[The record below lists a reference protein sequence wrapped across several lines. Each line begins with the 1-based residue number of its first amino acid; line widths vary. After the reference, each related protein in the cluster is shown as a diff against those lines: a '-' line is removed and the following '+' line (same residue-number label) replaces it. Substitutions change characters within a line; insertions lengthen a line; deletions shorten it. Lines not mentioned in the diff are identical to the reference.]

1 MTNPALPS
9 NPREAA
15 VWKYVTAHGPVTPV
29 QLRRRF
35 ASAKSPLK
43 LSESETK
50 VAARAC
56 LKKGLL
62 ITDPLGLVYTA
73 QPYGFA

>member
-9 NPREAA
+9 NPKEAA
-15 VWKYVTAHGPVTPV
+15 VWKYVMAHGPVTPV

-35 ASAKSPLK
+35 ASAKSAIEMSPQVVRDV
-43 LSESETK
+43 S
-50 VAARAC
+50 RAC
-56 LKKGLL
+56 LRKGLL